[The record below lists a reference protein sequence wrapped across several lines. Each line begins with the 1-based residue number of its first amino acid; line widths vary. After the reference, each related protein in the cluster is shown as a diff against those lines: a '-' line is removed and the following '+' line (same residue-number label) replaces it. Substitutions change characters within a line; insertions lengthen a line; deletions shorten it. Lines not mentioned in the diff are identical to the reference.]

1 MQNYQLKKET
11 NRYIATVQLQFP
23 DATYNLEA
31 AGKKIESKFK
41 ASDDKTGVQPY
52 IYLKKYDSSLT
63 SDDEKLE
70 YANKYFNDVVKRK
83 DALDNA
89 KKDIETKTRAAQ
101 NALKAGNEE
110 DCKKLIE
117 LKQQAE
123 ANLTT
128 LQQNYEVAAK
138 NEKMMVDSYNELVN
152 RINVLESKKDAT
164 KAKIKLANVQEK
176 NNKLAA
182 KANSAVVTDAFD
194 KYEHE
199 ADRRLARAQA
209 EAELNNGL
217 SADAELVNKYTNSLN
232 ESVEDEFEKMK
243 AELGM

>member
-31 AGKKIESKFK
+31 AGKKIESKFI

-83 DALDNA
+83 DATN
-89 KKDIETKTRAAQ
+89 
-101 NALKAGNEE
+101 
-110 DCKKLIE
+110 
-117 LKQQAE
+117 
-123 ANLTT
+123 
-128 LQQNYEVAAK
+128 
-138 NEKMMVDSYNELVN
+138 
-152 RINVLESKKDAT
+152 
-164 KAKIKLANVQEK
+164 AKIKLANVQEK

>member
-1 MQNYQLKKET
+1 M
-11 NRYIATVQLQFP
+11 
-23 DATYNLEA
+23 
-31 AGKKIESKFK
+31 
-41 ASDDKTGVQPY
+41 
-52 IYLKKYDSSLT
+52 
-63 SDDEKLE
+63 
-70 YANKYFNDVVKRK
+70 
-83 DALDNA
+83 
-89 KKDIETKTRAAQ
+89 
-101 NALKAGNEE
+101 KAGNEE

>member
-1 MQNYQLKKET
+1 M
-11 NRYIATVQLQFP
+11 R
-23 DATYNLEA
+23 
-31 AGKKIESKFK
+31 
-41 ASDDKTGVQPY
+41 PY
-52 IYLKKYDSSLT
+52 FLLT
-63 SDDEKLE
+63 
-70 YANKYFNDVVKRK
+70 
-83 DALDNA
+83 
-89 KKDIETKTRAAQ
+89 
-101 NALKAGNEE
+101 EE
-110 DCKKLIE
+110 DKRNFKDYCYDF
-117 LKQQAE
+117 
-123 ANLTT
+123 AN
-128 LQQNYEVAAK
+128 V
-138 NEKMMVDSYNELVN
+138 
-152 RINVLESKKDAT
+152 RINDLESKKDAP

>member
-1 MQNYQLKKET
+1 M
-11 NRYIATVQLQFP
+11 
-23 DATYNLEA
+23 
-31 AGKKIESKFK
+31 
-41 ASDDKTGVQPY
+41 
-52 IYLKKYDSSLT
+52 
-63 SDDEKLE
+63 
-70 YANKYFNDVVKRK
+70 
-83 DALDNA
+83 
-89 KKDIETKTRAAQ
+89 
-101 NALKAGNEE
+101 KAGNEE

-217 SADAELVNKYTNSLN
+217 STDAELVNKYTNSLN